1 MRWITLQIPGTLS
14 QTQSSTLLV
23 SPLAH
28 YASRVTRGAQQ
39 RGSLLKNRWEAE
51 LTDTRPQPFTHDR
64 ELADRS

>member
-28 YASRVTRGAQQ
+28 YASRVTRGARQ
-39 RGSLLKNRWEAE
+39 RGRHFENRWHFDAA
-51 LTDTRPQPFTHDR
+51 DTRPQPFTHDR